1 MQTIHFTWNCAGKL
15 DKDTFTTIRLP
26 NKDKYFGWAKF
37 RVCLNGNLEGI
48 AEIVQIQPR
57 KLRTLKEEEALKDTG
72 LSLADTKELL
82 KGFYGQAYE
91 KDGEEMRIDLL
102 YFRWIDRQ
110 PKLF

>member
-1 MQTIHFTWNCAGKL
+1 
-15 DKDTFTTIRLP
+15 LP

-57 KLRTLKEEEALKDTG
+57 KLRTLKEDEALKDTG
-72 LSLADTKELL
+72 LNLADTKELL
-82 KGFYGQAYE
+82 KGFYAQVYE
-91 KDGEEMRIDLL
+91 NEGEEMRIDLL
-102 YFRWIDRQ
+102 YLRWINKQ